1 MDDPEGWRWVWLG
14 AAVLFGLGEIA
25 SPGSF
30 FLAPF
35 AIGAAVAA
43 VLAFADVSV
52 VVEWTAFVVISIACL
67 LALRPLARR
76 LDEAGTTDGVGSRR
90 LIGRT
95 GFVLE
100 AIPAGDLGVVR
111 VEREEWRA
119 MSEDARPLEAGLRVV
134 ITQVEGTKVVV
145 TPAKEPAE

>member
-1 MDDPEGWRWVWLG
+1 MDDPESWRWVWLV
-14 AAVLFGLGEIA
+14 AAVVFGLGEMA

-52 VVEWTAFVVISIACL
+52 VVEWSAFVVISIACL

-76 LDEAGTTDGVGSRR
+76 LDRAGITEGVGSRR
-90 LIGRT
+90 LIGRS
-95 GFVLE
+95 GIVLE

-119 MSEDARPLEAGLRVV
+119 MSEDRRPLEAGQHVV

-145 TPAKEPAE
+145 TAAKEPAE